1 MPLVQSWGILAYKN
15 LWETLRE
22 NRREFGNV
30 SGDYKINQQKA
41 KVHTHTQLDRRDDKR
56 SQFMQPKRYKI
67 IKKWAQFTKIKL

>member
-15 LWETLRE
+15 LWETFRE

-41 KVHTHTQLDRRDDKR
+41 KVHTHTHNWLEEMIKDLNLC
-56 SQFMQPKRYKI
+56 SQKD
-67 IKKWAQFTKIKL
+67 IKLSRNGHNLQK